1 MQLIN
6 ILNKTHATRF
16 IRYDTVE
23 QYSNSKLTFSFLF
36 WKMFTFPLNGNVTVC
51 ISSQRFHFSHGFH
64 MPWQV
69 FAYDYCF
76 WSMDE
81 SDKEK
86 FAGWLVGSSNTVQFI
101 LFIILN
107 TVFSPQCHTVLMWV
121 FVFVWTGQEVV
132 FQCLGESL
140 LHNAF
145 QGYNAC
151 IFAYGQTGKLLQE
164 SSMLSGQYEGNIL
177 LNNNNYRTKRL
188 WHDECT
194 FFFLPSWRQ

>member
-16 IRYDTVE
+16 IRYATVE
-23 QYSNSKLTFSFLF
+23 QYSNSKLTFFSCSGKCLPSHWMAMLLCVLAARGFTCLIVFTCPARFLPTITASGPWMNRIKKNLQVGWF
-36 WKMFTFPLNGNVTVC
+36 SLN
-51 ISSQRFHFSHGFH
+51 I
-64 MPWQV
+64 
-69 FAYDYCF
+69 
-76 WSMDE
+76 
-81 SDKEK
+81 
-86 FAGWLVGSSNTVQFI
+86 VQFI
-101 LFIILN
+101 LCIILN
-107 TVFSPQCHTVLMWV
+107 TVFLPQRHTVLMGV
-121 FVFVWTGQEVV
+121 FVFVRTGQEVV

-177 LNNNNYRTKRL
+177 LNNNNYITKRL

-194 FFFLPSWRQ
+194 VFFLLSLRQ